1 MKKVVG
7 MRNIIIVVLC
17 LTIICLGIGFI
28 ILSMELS
35 GIKSGKNNYDLAFA
49 EVNNI
54 STVSGGSMSPTGD
67 IKIKEKGRLLDMNF
81 TLYSARDELDY
92 NITIQNNGTISAT
105 ILDLIES
112 PEYANGNFKNS
123 LLPITISYSD
133 VSGKVLEPGDTTTLK
148 LSVIYNYSTVTGV
161 RSFNYKIGLL
171 GK

>member
-35 GIKSGKNNYDLAFA
+35 GIKSGKNTYDLSFV

-67 IKIKEKGRLLDMNF
+67 IKIKEKGRLKNGRKNYLAEWRGVGSNRKRHFNPAQTVKCGMPRGKG
-81 TLYSARDELDY
+81 ARC
-92 NITIQNNGTISAT
+92 
-105 ILDLIES
+105 
-112 PEYANGNFKNS
+112 
-123 LLPITISYSD
+123 
-133 VSGKVLEPGDTTTLK
+133 
-148 LSVIYNYSTVTGV
+148 
-161 RSFNYKIGLL
+161 
-171 GK
+171 